1 MKKTEDKIINASSQ
15 NFPMK
20 TFYGNVSPKHEI
32 KEKPS
37 IRLFPDLRNGFN
49 NESPDFFRMDSMKEN
64 MTGYKNPY
72 LNVVKTL
79 DRSLFY
85 KNNQSC
91 IEHIDMINKIKS
103 RKEYSQNPKILKQL
117 CYSTDIDK
125 LENKLHKESKITPY
139 LFKTVSSDFSNP
151 EYIKKIKILNGEYTP
166 NHHYFTKGSFDLKKI
181 NENQFFC
188 SKEKN
193 AINGQT
199 TDNFLHNENFL
210 INNNNKKNINY
221 ENTIKNKDKKFI
233 NSNKSNLPSNNT
245 VNKNIPTNDIINI
258 DNNSKTGY
266 FDHNLDKDKLANYN
280 INLND
285 MERAIEKNNILNI
298 NSNPIESNILP
309 NNIIILLFI
318 Y

>member
-20 TFYGNVSPKHEI
+20 TFYGNVSPKQTL
-32 KEKPS
+32 KEKPC

-91 IEHIDMINKIKS
+91 IDHINMINKIKS
-103 RKEYSQNPKILKQL
+103 RKELSQNPKILKQL
-117 CYSTDIDK
+117 CFSTDIDK

-139 LFKTVSSDFSNP
+139 MYKTLSSDFSNP
-151 EYIKKIKILNGEYTP
+151 EYLKKIKILNGEYTP
-166 NHHYFTKGSFDLKKI
+166 NHHYLTKGCFDLKKI
-181 NENQFFC
+181 NENQF
-188 SKEKN
+188 
-193 AINGQT
+193 INTNSDG
-199 TDNFLHNENFL
+199 F
-210 INNNNKKNINY
+210 INNNNGNFSPNVNSNVYNNVNNNEI
-221 ENTIKNKDKKFI
+221 IKNTEEKNYFNTNNNKIGSPNNNILNANIRIIESTGDENKD
-233 NSNKSNLPSNNT
+233 NNNNT
-245 VNKNIPTNDIINI
+245 KNCNSSNHLNKEH
-258 DNNSKTGY
+258 K
-266 FDHNLDKDKLANYN
+266 KNYN

-285 MERAIEKNNILNI
+285 MERAIEKNNILNKNNNHGII
-298 NSNPIESNILP
+298 NTLP
-309 NNIIILLFI
+309 ST
-318 Y
+318 